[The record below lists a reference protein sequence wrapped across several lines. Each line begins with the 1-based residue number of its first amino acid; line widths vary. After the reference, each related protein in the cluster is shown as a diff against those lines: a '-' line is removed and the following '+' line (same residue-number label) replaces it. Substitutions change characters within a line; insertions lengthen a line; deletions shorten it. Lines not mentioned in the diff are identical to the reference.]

1 MKKLI
6 LVLITVAMILSGC
19 GADNTTGITPE
30 SIVNPK
36 ADSLE
41 EAPPGTEEPIRE
53 AYVQPEMKGEISI
66 SLLEEASFIT
76 AGAELFMKKYPDIK
90 ININVFRELKT
101 IELEGGAEMSAAPE
115 EGFTTDNYLT
125 YLGTQIMSGK
135 ADDIILTS
143 MLSMRDYIKMGAFED
158 LSYYLESTP
167 EINEENYY
175 INVIEAFRRN
185 GGLYEMPLSFSM
197 WVIYFDRQLVE
208 ASGIAPDKELKSI
221 RYSEAMEL
229 AKQMVDA
236 TDLPNTYLELGT
248 GKPESMLIMEDIDQ
262 FINMETGQFD
272 FNVPAFTNI
281 LKQAKSL
288 RQNGYYDT
296 GTIDFYNMEYHF
308 GLGTDFDSQAA
319 IFSLLP
325 DSSYYMAMPQCD
337 ANGDALFYAYLT
349 LGINSGSE
357 NKEIAWEFIKFLL
370 SEEAQVNPSMY
381 NIGINKAALEPMAQR
396 QMGMKTIELGFTLQ
410 DCVALL
416 EGWAEQANS
425 TFMER
430 DISNIIYEE
439 IDRYYSGSVTEE
451 EIAKAINNKVDKCL
465 NE

>member
-6 LVLITVAMILSGC
+6 LILITVAMVLSGC
-19 GADNTTGITPE
+19 GEDNTTDVTPE
-30 SIVNPK
+30 AIANPK

-41 EAPPGTEEPIRE
+41 DVSSPAEEPSRE

-66 SLLEEASFIT
+66 SLLDEASFIT

-101 IELEGGAEMSAAPE
+101 IQLEGGAEMSADPE

-125 YLGTQIMSGK
+125 YLSTQIMSGK

-175 INVIEAFRRN
+175 MNVIEAFRKY
-185 GGLYEMPLSFSM
+185 GGLYEMPLSFGM
-197 WVIYFDRQLVE
+197 QVIYFDKQLVE

-229 AKQMVDA
+229 AKQMVDV
-236 TDLPNTYLELGT
+236 TDLPNTYLEIGT
-248 GKPESMLIMEDIDQ
+248 GKSESMLIMEDIYQ
-262 FINMETGQFD
+262 FINMETEQFD
-272 FNVPAFTNI
+272 FNIPAFTNI
-281 LKQAKSL
+281 LKQTKSL

-308 GLGTDFDSQAA
+308 GFGTDFDSQAA

-325 DSSYYMAMPQCD
+325 DSSYSNAMPQCD
-337 ANGDALFYAYLT
+337 ANGDVLFYAYYT
-349 LGINSGSE
+349 FGINSSSE

-370 SEEAQVNPSMY
+370 SEEAQVNPSMF

-396 QMGMKTIELGFTLQ
+396 QMGTKTIELGFTLQ

-416 EGWAEQANS
+416 ENWAEQANATYIDS
-425 TFMER
+425 

-451 EIAKAINNKVDKCL
+451 EIAKAINNKIDKCL